1 MAKFKMH
8 ILVCGGTG
16 CTASKSQEIADRLKS
31 NLLDKGLENEVQVI
45 LTGCFGFCEKGPIV
59 KISPDHTF
67 YIKIKKFDAY
77 DENKN
82 G

>member
-45 LTGCFGFCEKGPIV
+45 LTGCFGFCEKDKRSV
-59 KISPDHTF
+59 YKLFFT
-67 YIKIKKFDAY
+67 
-77 DENKN
+77 
-82 G
+82 